1 MFYEIKEQLESIML
15 PSVNEE
21 YENNM
26 LLDKHDKA
34 YEVNVQNLDIIDEDS
49 SNKNEYDSSSNQF
62 TES

>member
-1 MFYEIKEQLESIML
+1 ML
-15 PSVNEE
+15 PNVNEE

-26 LLDKHDKA
+26 LPDKHDKA

-49 SNKNEYDSSSNQF
+49 SNKNEYDSSSNQV